1 LSQSF
6 HHRIAQELAGN
17 HVIGTRCGFNAT
29 RLEQLAIAVPGGKHI
44 NLGNRRESRES
55 LWEQAI

>member
-1 LSQSF
+1 VNDIVPVVSSP
-6 HHRIAQELAGN
+6 
-17 HVIGTRCGFNAT
+17 RCGFNAT